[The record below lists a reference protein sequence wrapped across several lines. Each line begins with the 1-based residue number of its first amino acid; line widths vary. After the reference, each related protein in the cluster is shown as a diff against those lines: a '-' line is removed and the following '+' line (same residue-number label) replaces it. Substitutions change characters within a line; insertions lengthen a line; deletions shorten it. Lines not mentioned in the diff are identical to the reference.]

1 MSALYT
7 ANAPTQPRQPNGNEE
22 KMARVRIK
30 NKSTN
35 SKEKKIKLLE
45 ILCSNHI
52 HTTKVFDATEGYVIL
67 PVSEEHAEK
76 LFTKEIK
83 SKLEE
88 SGFTPILPPQLRAKK
103 SIIVTRVD
111 ELIYDHNEQDIAEE
125 IIKNNGWMGDE
136 CI

>member
-1 MSALYT
+1 MCNIISEIYT
-7 ANAPTQPRQPNGNEE
+7 ANTPSQPRPPNEDEE

-52 HTTKVFDATEGYVIL
+52 HTTKVFDATECYVIL

-111 ELIYDHNEQDIAEE
+111 
-125 IIKNNGWMGDE
+125 
-136 CI
+136 